1 MHELGI
7 AGSIL
12 ESAQTE
18 LRNHSG
24 ARLNAIGLRIG
35 AWSGVDPDSLKFCF
49 EVLARDTR
57 AAGAKLAV
65 ETCPIAWCCRR
76 CHEEFAPVDGNPCCP
91 ECGSGDCHLV
101 SGQQLEIAYLE
112 LEES

>member
-12 ESAQTE
+12 ESAQAE
-18 LRNHSG
+18 LKNHAG
-24 ARLNAIGLRIG
+24 ARLSAIGLRVG

-49 EVLARDTR
+49 EVLARDTC
-57 AAGAKLAV
+57 AAGAQLAV
-65 ETCPIAWCCRR
+65 ETCPIGWRCRA
-76 CHEEFAPVDGNPCCP
+76 CDKEFAPADGNPGCP
-91 ECGSGDCHLV
+91 ACGSGDCHLV
-101 SGQQLEIAYLE
+101 SGQQLEISYLD